1 MNYVCFGNNN
11 LSFVILDKVNK
22 KYIIVNDGMLHDET
36 NTIEKMYKKYYTDI
50 KNGKTSSIKMGVL
63 YYEYLQGNKDLKD
76 CIIYDSDI
84 IFQTDNRIELDKFII
99 QSQIEQLDNKR
110 KHLNSYIKKIEDNA
124 GLYTYGGK

>member
-11 LSFVILDKVNK
+11 LSFAILDKVNK

-36 NTIEKMYKKYYTDI
+36 DTIEKMYKKYYTDI
-50 KNGKTSSIKMGVL
+50 KNDKMPSIKMGVL